1 MVSRLSEK
9 SFSPRKCQFARK
21 IFYENQRCFQKPL
34 TSNNERRSQN
44 AIPRD
49 KIFYENGHRYLIRKK
64 YRNIEIFRKE
74 ESATAFQLVAL
85 AVLFKKKI
93 RVFVFGYSNVV
104 WVKGEKH
111 HVGAALT

>member
-1 MVSRLSEK
+1 MKTNLRVIHRADFHREK
-9 SFSPRKCQFARK
+9 GYEIICFAYRPSDEK
-21 IFYENQRCFQKPL
+21 FPLIPIF
-34 TSNNERRSQN
+34 
-44 AIPRD
+44 RD
-49 KIFYENGHRYLIRKK
+49 KIFYENGPRYLIRKK

>member
-1 MVSRLSEK
+1 MSI
-9 SFSPRKCQFARK
+9 A
-21 IFYENQRCFQKPL
+21 
-34 TSNNERRSQN
+34 
-44 AIPRD
+44 
-49 KIFYENGHRYLIRKK
+49 K
-64 YRNIEIFRKE
+64 YFMRMAPDTLLERNIEIFRKE

>member
-1 MVSRLSEK
+1 MKYEH
-9 SFSPRKCQFARK
+9 RK
-21 IFYENQRCFQKPL
+21 IFYENGP
-34 TSNNERRSQN
+34 
-44 AIPRD
+44 
-49 KIFYENGHRYLIRKK
+49 RYLIRKK